1 MDGLA
6 TLPARAVTRFRRSW
20 GAHSFERTAR
30 DVLDTAPLR
39 VVGDTP
45 LFVSM
50 LPRRDLV
57 PYLVAIKSL
66 YAEVKQGRVAVIN
79 ERSVVDHN
87 SLTDEDLAVLRHH
100 VPGIEIID
108 FCAISTGRCPRGGT
122 WERLV
127 KIIELTKENYV
138 IQVDADTLVSGPI
151 PEVLDCV
158 QANRSFILGT
168 DVGLAVSPAPQTARM
183 AQGWIETFG
192 WTQPVICVAAE
203 AALDRLPNAARKS
216 YVHASSGFGG
226 FARGAFSVD
235 DLEWFSLHMSKLIGP
250 QIWNNKWGSEQIGSN
265 YTLANAPGAK
275 VLPFPRF
282 ACFEPHTP
290 PGNPAFMHYIGTYR
304 HNNGVYRNRVAE
316 FIRRYNELNT

>member
-1 MDGLA
+1 
-6 TLPARAVTRFRRSW
+6 
-20 GAHSFERTAR
+20 
-30 DVLDTAPLR
+30 
-39 VVGDTP
+39 
-45 LFVSM
+45 M

-138 IQVDADTLVSGPI
+138 IQVDADTLVSEPI

-168 DVGLAVSPAPQTARM
+168 DVGLAVSPAPQTAKNGPR
-183 AQGWIETFG
+183 
-192 WTQPVICVAAE
+192 
-203 AALDRLPNAARKS
+203 LDRDVRLDATGYLRRGGSRARPAANSCS
-216 YVHASSGFGG
+216 Y
-226 FARGAFSVD
+226 
-235 DLEWFSLHMSKLIGP
+235 
-250 QIWNNKWGSEQIGSN
+250 QN
-265 YTLANAPGAK
+265 
-275 VLPFPRF
+275 
-282 ACFEPHTP
+282 
-290 PGNPAFMHYIGTYR
+290 
-304 HNNGVYRNRVAE
+304 
-316 FIRRYNELNT
+316 LNQ